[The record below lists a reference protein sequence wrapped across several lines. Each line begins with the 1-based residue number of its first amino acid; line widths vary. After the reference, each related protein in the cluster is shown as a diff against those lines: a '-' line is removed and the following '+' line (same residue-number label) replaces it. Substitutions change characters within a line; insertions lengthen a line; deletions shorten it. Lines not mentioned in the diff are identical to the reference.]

1 MRDTR
6 TESDLAE
13 ALATLERYTPDLDA
27 VLRGLRGHPRRP
39 AAWWPGLAA
48 WRRRPLFVAAATL
61 AAAVLALAL
70 LFPGGTRPPGRPA
83 QLPLPSARSV
93 ATAMLTAFDSVRGDV
108 EYETQTG
115 YNHGVLVDV
124 YRSWTWP
131 AQPVAGQRQLSRT
144 RYSGTSPTSATV
156 KLTEDR
162 GTDVVNPPDI
172 TGEVRGQVTM
182 VCFAGTGQTG
192 CGYGERNTL
201 PGTWSRFTAPVQ
213 GGSDVGPGGFFNPSL
228 LARGLAAGAWR
239 VVGRARVDGQPAIEL
254 KENGYRKG
262 IPESLPGRLWVNA
275 QTYLPIRLVF
285 GGSSVQDFRYLP
297 PTPANLA
304 LLRVPIPA
312 GYPRR

>member
-1 MRDTR
+1 MHQTR
-6 TESDLAE
+6 TESNLAE
-13 ALATLERYTPDLDA
+13 ALATLERYAPDPGA
-27 VLRGLRGHPRRP
+27 VLRGLQGRPRR
-39 AAWWPGLAA
+39 AAA
-48 WRRRPLFVAAATL
+48 WRRRPLIL
-61 AAAVLALAL
+61 AAAVSAAAVALVLAL
-70 LFPGGTRPPGRPA
+70 LVPSGRPA
-83 QLPLPSARSV
+83 QPALPSAKSV

-115 YNHGVLVDV
+115 YDHGVRVDE

-131 AQPVAGQRQLSRT
+131 AQPAAGQRQLSRV
-144 RYSGTSPTSATV
+144 RYSGTSPASATV
-156 KLTEDR
+156 RLTEDR

-172 TGEVRGQVTM
+172 TGVVRGQVTM
-182 VCFAGTGQTG
+182 VCFAGSGQTG

-201 PGTWSRFTAPVQ
+201 PGTWSRFTAPVP
-213 GGSDVGPGGFFNPSL
+213 GGSDVGPGGAFSPSL
-228 LARGLAAGAWR
+228 LARGLTAGAWR

-254 KENGYRKG
+254 KEDGYRKG

-285 GGSSVQDFRYLP
+285 GGSTVQDFRYLP

-312 GYPRR
+312 GYPRS

>member
-6 TESDLAE
+6 TDSDLAE
-13 ALATLERYTPDLDA
+13 ALATLERYTPDPDT
-27 VLRGLRGHPRRP
+27 VLRGLPGRPRSTGARWRSP
-39 AAWWPGLAA
+39 AARW
-48 WRRRPLFVAAATL
+48 RRPLFLSAAAL
-61 AAAVLALAL
+61 AAAAVLAVAL
-70 LFPGGTRPPGRPA
+70 LRPA
-83 QLPLPSARSV
+83 QPRLPSAKSV

-115 YNHGVLVDV
+115 YDHGVLVDV

-144 RYSGTSPTSATV
+144 RYSGTSPASATV

-162 GTDVVNPPDI
+162 GTVVVNPPDI
-172 TGEVRGQVTM
+172 TGVARGQVTM

-201 PGTWSRFTAPVQ
+201 PGTWSRFTAPVP

-254 KENGYRKG
+254 KENGNRKG

-304 LLRVPIPA
+304 LLQVPIPP